1 MVESEYSTNI
11 YKHLNINIETV
22 LRNPE
27 MFKFVSDHLKTK
39 KMCKRAVE
47 KLRFLIDLF
56 LINLRLNKCV
66 IKLF

>member
-1 MVESEYSTNI
+1 MVESECSTNI
-11 YKHLNINIETV
+11 YKYLNINIETV

-47 KLRFLIDLF
+47 KLRFLIRFVLD
-56 LINLRLNKCV
+56 
-66 IKLF
+66 